1 MYIDTTLFYKT
12 FHLIVVYFQQTASI
26 ANFKWQHGG
35 QSVFFITFLLFLI
48 CKMFGYPTKKKTLIR
63 LIVNNI
69 YILMMHV
76 IIYITLLMFR
86 ISTRGMRRL
95 SLDGLR
101 VRSKHRKLKRS
112 NTKANLSII
121 IF

>member
-1 MYIDTTLFYKT
+1 MYIDTTLLYKT

-26 ANFKWQHGG
+26 ANFRWQHGG

-48 CKMFGYPTKKKTLIR
+48 CKMFGYPAKKTLIR

-76 IIYITLLMFR
+76 IIYITLLMSR
-86 ISTRGMRRL
+86 ISPRGMRRL

>member
-48 CKMFGYPTKKKTLIR
+48 CKMFGYPAKKTLIR

>member
-48 CKMFGYPTKKKTLIR
+48 CKMFGNPTKKKTLIR